1 MCHFFLKFQK
11 TANLYFEIMDIKYEI
26 KKEEFNC
33 YIGSITI
40 ELGNLCVIFCN
51 ADKGEKVCT
60 LLKRPSPRSIIC
72 KKKKILHKPVLI
84 KGEITASES
93 VIQQKVS
100 EKKIKWGN
108 QTELAGLL
116 REMEEK
122 TIHIINKID
131 VFFEREVYHRISR
144 ADIYNWTD
152 INNSKHKVMD
162 IGDIEMD
169 EEYNPLLYKQYSFY
183 TDTSFIR
190 GNDNENINNYIKE
203 SFVDIYD
210 ETIREIIEE
219 QKKEKKKQGERL
231 QKLLEEREN
240 SIITANSYANSM
252 SYDDEASMM
261 YAIKNGYG
269 DMIGY

>member
-72 KKKKILHKPVLI
+72 EKKKIIHKPVLI

-131 VFFEREVYHRISR
+131 VFLRE
-144 ADIYNWTD
+144 
-152 INNSKHKVMD
+152 K
-162 IGDIEMD
+162 
-169 EEYNPLLYKQYSFY
+169 F
-183 TDTSFIR
+183 
-190 GNDNENINNYIKE
+190 
-203 SFVDIYD
+203 
-210 ETIREIIEE
+210 IIES
-219 QKKEKKKQGERL
+219 QGL
-231 QKLLEEREN
+231 
-240 SIITANSYANSM
+240 IYT
-252 SYDDEASMM
+252 
-261 YAIKNGYG
+261 
-269 DMIGY
+269 IGLI